1 MYNRAELI
9 GRLTKNPEVK
19 YTQSG
24 KAVCSFSLAT
34 NEGYGEKQTTEY
46 INVVTWE
53 KVAENCGN
61 RLVKGSLVFVA
72 GKLSTRSY
80 EKKNGEKAYV
90 TEVIGREVKFLD
102 GKKEESSPFD
112 VMGKEVES
120 EIPF

>member
-112 VMGKEVES
+112 VMGKAVEE

>member
-53 KVAENCGN
+53 KEK
-61 RLVKGSLVFVA
+61 VKTCPVE
-72 GKLSTRSY
+72 R
-80 EKKNGEKAYV
+80 ERKK
-90 TEVIGREVKFLD
+90 
-102 GKKEESSPFD
+102 
-112 VMGKEVES
+112 
-120 EIPF
+120 